1 MTENLVLAVLGFASF
16 RWLKNRC
23 RIFLFLQMKNKRGDS
38 ISTIVNL
45 KITRFTV
52 TSRKYFGMVEW
63 LISADYSWYANRSS
77 GMEIIC
83 CLRTGVEM
91 LISWN
96 RRVLITLIVAM
107 AAGLFARLPRLIC
120 TDMLALDRSTPEL
133 CNAWVSVFSN
143 LFEKITGSKNNNQI
157 SNNCS

>member
-1 MTENLVLAVLGFASF
+1 MTEKLVLAVLGFASF

-23 RIFLFLQMKNKRGDS
+23 RIFLFLQKKNKKGDS
-38 ISTIVNL
+38 ISTKVNL

-52 TSRKYFGMVEW
+52 ISRKYFGMVEW
-63 LISADYSWYANRSS
+63 LISADYSWYANRS

-96 RRVLITLIVAM
+96 RRVLITLIVAV
-107 AAGLFARLPRLIC
+107 AAGLFARPRLIC

-143 LFEKITGSKNNNQI
+143 LLEKITGSKNNQI